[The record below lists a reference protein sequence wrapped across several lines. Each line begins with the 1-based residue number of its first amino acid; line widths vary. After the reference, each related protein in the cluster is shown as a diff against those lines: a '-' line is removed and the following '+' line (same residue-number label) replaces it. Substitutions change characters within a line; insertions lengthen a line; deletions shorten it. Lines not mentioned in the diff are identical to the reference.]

1 MLLIFCVF
9 FFLKAV
15 LLTTAYSSLGEATE
29 IIQAGVCSERTAAGS
44 VVVRK

>member
-1 MLLIFCVF
+1 MLLIFCG

-15 LLTTAYSSLGEATE
+15 LLTTAYSSLSEATE